1 MKNYKILKNI
11 SLDSKV
17 LSGYTKTSFSKK
29 DLIKVTYWIE
39 KNEPIDIND
48 FDKIIHYSENIFKTL
63 NQEAIDSIKVSISK
77 ELTDSSFSQSDY
89 KPTEEDYIVLK
100 QSLDIMQINFYE
112 EDFVMELVSK
122 PVYPDMKITSQL
134 SYDFEIIE
142 TMIF

>member
-11 SLDSKV
+11 SLSSKV
-17 LSGYTKTSFSKK
+17 LSGYTNISFSKK
-29 DLIKVTYWIE
+29 DLIKVTYCIE
-39 KNEPIDIND
+39 KNEPINITD
-48 FDKIIHYSENIFKTL
+48 FDKIIHYSENIFKNL
-63 NQEAIDSIKVSISK
+63 NQESIDSIKLSISK

-112 EDFVMELVSK
+112 EDFVMEFVSK